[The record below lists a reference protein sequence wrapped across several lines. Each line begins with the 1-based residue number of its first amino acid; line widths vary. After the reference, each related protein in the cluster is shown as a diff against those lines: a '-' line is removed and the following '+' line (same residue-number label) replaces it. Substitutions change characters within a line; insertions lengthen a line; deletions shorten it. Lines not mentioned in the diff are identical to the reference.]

1 MPKIYSNQ
9 RKNEDGSYSYDVEE
23 VDQIN
28 YYLMNGPN
36 IIVKPRTIP
45 LSRAVPKIIT
55 GNRPADG
62 GNLILSEDE
71 KDLFVKKYPQD
82 KKFIRQIMGGE
93 EFINNKK
100 RYCLWLV
107 DATPDEI
114 KKNKFIYERVKKCK
128 EDRLKGAPDRQKL
141 SETPHLFRETFVPE
155 KFIAIPKTSSE
166 RRKYIPIDFLDK
178 NFVCLDSLLMIPDAE
193 IWHFGILTSKVH
205 MIWTK
210 TVCGR
215 LKSDIRYS
223 AKIVYNNFVW
233 VKMEFIDYAEL
244 IMAAEKILKIR
255 KKYLFSEELRVKSE
269 ELRVKSEEFEKKSL
283 LTPYSSLPTKCS
295 LADLYDEVTMPK
307 DLRDAH
313 RAVDKIVMRM
323 YHLDEDMTDEE
334 IAIELLQHYQF
345 VTNYLEENKL
355 KQLTRQ
361 NSDDEDFDE
370 EF

>member
-1 MPKIYSNQ
+1 MPRIYNA
-9 RKNEDGSYSYDVEE
+9 DGTFEDVEH
-23 VDQIN
+23 IN
-28 YYLMNGPN
+28 GYLLAAPD
-36 IIVKPRTIP
+36 IYVKSRTLP
-45 LSRAVPKIIT
+45 LSAAVPKIIT

-71 KDLFVKKYPQD
+71 KNYFVKKYPQD

-93 EFINNKK
+93 EFLNNKK

-114 KKNKFIYERVKKCK
+114 KSNKFIYERVKKCK

-141 SETPHLFRETFVPE
+141 AETPHLFRETFVPE
-155 KFIAIPKTSSE
+155 KFIVIPKTSSE
-166 RRKYIPIDFLDK
+166 RRKYIPIDFLDNK
-178 NFVCLDSLLMIPDAE
+178 FVCLDSLLMIPDAE
-193 IWHFGILTSKVH
+193 IWHFGILTSSVH

-233 VKMEFIDYAEL
+233 MKMEFIDYAEL
-244 IMAAEKILKIR
+244 ILAAEKILKVR
-255 KKYLFSEELRVKSE
+255 KNY
-269 ELRVKSEEFEKKSL
+269 
-283 LTPYSSLPTKCS
+283 PNAS

-313 RAVDKIVMRM
+313 RKVDKIVMKI
-323 YHLDEDMTDEE
+323 YGYDESWSDEE
-334 IAIELLQHYQF
+334 IAVDLLQRYQF
-345 VTNYLEENKL
+345 VTDYLQENKM
-355 KQLTRQ
+355 KQITRQ
-361 NSDDEDFDE
+361 NFDEDFDE
-370 EF
+370 E

>member
-23 VDQIN
+23 VENIN
-28 YYLMNGPN
+28 FYLMNGPN
-36 IIVKPRTIP
+36 IVKPRTTP

-71 KDLFVKKYPQD
+71 KNFLISKYPQA
-82 KKFIRQIMGGE
+82 KKFIKNCVGGE

-100 RYCLWLV
+100 RFCLWLI

-141 SETPHLFRETFVPE
+141 AETPHLFRETFVPE

-215 LKSDIRYS
+215 LESRIRYS
-223 AKIVYNNFVW
+223 AKIVYDNFVW
-233 VKMEFIDYAEL
+233 FKMEFVDYAEL
-244 IMAAEKILKIR
+244 ILAAEKNI
-255 KKYLFSEELRVKSE
+255 
-269 ELRVKSEEFEKKSL
+269 
-283 LTPYSSLPTKCS
+283 
-295 LADLYDEVTMPK
+295 
-307 DLRDAH
+307 
-313 RAVDKIVMRM
+313 
-323 YHLDEDMTDEE
+323 
-334 IAIELLQHYQF
+334 
-345 VTNYLEENKL
+345 
-355 KQLTRQ
+355 
-361 NSDDEDFDE
+361 
-370 EF
+370 